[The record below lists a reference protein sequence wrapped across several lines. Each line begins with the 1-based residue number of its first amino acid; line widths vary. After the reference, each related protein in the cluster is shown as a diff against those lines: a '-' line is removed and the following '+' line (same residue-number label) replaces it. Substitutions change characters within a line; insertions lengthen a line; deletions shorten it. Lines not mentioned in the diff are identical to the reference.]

1 MKPQGVLKFSGIGK
15 SVESMSEPQVTADA
29 GAALNG
35 PLADSGALNGDCTS
49 GPFIIG
55 AGGLRKESLNK
66 IGMYNIGIENEL
78 WKNSA
83 RRYTYSK
90 SQKRK
95 NKSFLSSLH
104 FCQSIKRKVLRSYR
118 DRNPQLKFRLN

>member
-1 MKPQGVLKFSGIGK
+1 MKPGGVLKFSGIGK
-15 SVESMSEPQVTADA
+15 SVESMSEPQSTADS

-66 IGMYNIGIENEL
+66 IGVYWYRKISWGKILLGECVSEITE
-78 WKNSA
+78 KEE
-83 RRYTYSK
+83 
-90 SQKRK
+90 QKLFVVVVFL
-95 NKSFLSSLH
+95 KSFTR
-104 FCQSIKRKVLRSYR
+104 C
-118 DRNPQLKFRLN
+118 LKGQ